1 MDYCYFFK
9 DFLLEIKVFSCLLI
23 SLNSFDLGSKA
34 ILLQNVLHG
43 ILEMIITCF
52 TYMQFFIN
60 WFHCMIQIC
69 NENVML
75 FMLKQFNNPLIQ
87 ASMVY
92 SSNII
97 VIPALFYLQKVIL
110 NITTF
115 FFCFLGTSFFDILFV
130 FLVFPGTLRL
140 DILFDFL
147 NFLGTLLFHLLV
159 PWYFTLLLYFHFN
172 SIFYLPASSHSLPD
186 TLLSDM

>member
-1 MDYCYFFK
+1 
-9 DFLLEIKVFSCLLI
+9 
-23 SLNSFDLGSKA
+23 
-34 ILLQNVLHG
+34 
-43 ILEMIITCF
+43 MIITCF

-60 WFHCMIQIC
+60 WFHCMIQIR

-97 VIPALFYLQKVIL
+97 VIPALFYLLKVIL

-115 FFCFLGTSFFDILFV
+115 FFV
-130 FLVFPGTLRL
+130 FLVPPFLIFYLFFSFFLVPCVLIFYLIFWIFLVPCSFTCWYL
-140 DILFDFL
+140 DILLYCCIFTSTPSFIYQLHLTVFL
-147 NFLGTLLFHLLV
+147 IPCFLICNV
-159 PWYFTLLLYFHFN
+159 WC
-172 SIFYLPASSHSLPD
+172 
-186 TLLSDM
+186 

>member
-9 DFLLEIKVFSCLLI
+9 DFFLEIKIFSCLLTSI
-23 SLNSFDLGSKA
+23 NSFDLGSKA

-60 WFHCMIQIC
+60 WFHCMIQFC

-75 FMLKQFNNPLIQ
+75 FMLKQFNNPLMQ

-97 VIPALFYLQKVIL
+97 VIPALFYLLKVIL

-115 FFCFLGTSFFDILFV
+115 FFCFLGTSFFDILPSVLVFYLIFWI
-130 FLVFPGTLRL
+130 FLVPCSLTCWYL
-140 DILFDFL
+140 DILL
-147 NFLGTLLFHLLV
+147 
-159 PWYFTLLLYFHFN
+159 YCCIFTLTTSFIYQLHITAFLIPSFLICN
-172 SIFYLPASSHSLPD
+172 VWC
-186 TLLSDM
+186 

>member
-1 MDYCYFFK
+1 M
-9 DFLLEIKVFSCLLI
+9 
-23 SLNSFDLGSKA
+23 
-34 ILLQNVLHG
+34 QNVLHG
-43 ILEMIITCF
+43 ILETIITCF

-97 VIPALFYLQKVIL
+97 VIPTLFYLLKVIL

-115 FFCFLGTSFFDILFV
+115 FFV
-130 FLVFPGTLRL
+130 FLVPPFLIFYLFFWFFLVPCVLIFYLIFWIFLVPCSFTCWYL
-140 DILFDFL
+140 DILL
-147 NFLGTLLFHLLV
+147 
-159 PWYFTLLLYFHFN
+159 YCCIFTLTPSFIYQLHLTVFLIPCFLICN
-172 SIFYLPASSHSLPD
+172 VWC
-186 TLLSDM
+186 

>member
-9 DFLLEIKVFSCLLI
+9 DFFWEIKIFSCLLI

-60 WFHCMIQIC
+60 WFHCMIQFC

-92 SSNII
+92 SSNLI
-97 VIPALFYLQKVIL
+97 VIPALFYLLKVIL

-130 FLVFPGTLRL
+130 FLVFPGTFRL

-147 NFLGTLLFHLLV
+147 NFLGTLLFNLLV

-172 SIFYLPASSHSLPD
+172 YIFYLPASYHSLPD
-186 TLLSDM
+186 TVLSDM